1 MSSVPSVLLILKF
14 VASRA
19 EMLPSVTMLA
29 GVWYVQVWLRL
40 RRAVLRFSE
49 FNTEEMAKRRREH
62 WVSFTTSPGDVYRA
76 QIFGCGFAALCY
88 FSAFIVLI
96 TSPASS
102 RRFFFFD
109 SRDCR

>member
-76 QIFGCGFAALCY
+76 QSFGCGFAALCY
-88 FSAFIVLI
+88 FSAFVLFGPLL
-96 TSPASS
+96 SGGFFSS
-102 RRFFFFD
+102 IRGT
-109 SRDCR
+109 